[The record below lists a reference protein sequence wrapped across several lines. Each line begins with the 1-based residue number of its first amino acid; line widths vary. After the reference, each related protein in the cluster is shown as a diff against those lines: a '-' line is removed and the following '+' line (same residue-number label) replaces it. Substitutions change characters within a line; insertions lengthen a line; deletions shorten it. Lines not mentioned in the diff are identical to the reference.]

1 MFAAPAHAGVDVR
14 SIGARASGRSSRR
27 LLKIGLDPFISSR
40 IQRSSR
46 SREFGRCWSARLRA
60 PQSVF
65 GRLRSRDLSGPDKC
79 CDQALQYR
87 RTRSLCRGAS
97 PSIQGATLDRVLE
110 GLADNRIGMRTELR
124 RVLEFDDKVRFGS
137 GVSATAARRA
147 QPISPHVLP
156 ADRASPEVSART
168 KPGRDLRPINRTGG
182 ESIGLRR
189 GAVSGTNQGN
199 SRVRFGRGCV
209 KLAQQIGD

>member
-1 MFAAPAHAGVDVR
+1 MCSDGYVVGTSQDQ
-14 SIGARASGRSSRR
+14 
-27 LLKIGLDPFISSR
+27 ISVVTR
-40 IQRSSR
+40 HCNTA
-46 SREFGRCWSARLRA
+46 EHDLYAEVLR
-60 PQSVF
+60 Q
-65 GRLRSRDLSGPDKC
+65 
-79 CDQALQYR
+79 
-87 RTRSLCRGAS
+87 
-97 PSIQGATLDRVLE
+97 SIQGATLDRVLE

-168 KPGRDLRPINRTGG
+168 KAGRDLRPINRTGG